1 MIARASWTVTWE
13 KVRGKVSKGRHHPFE
28 AQKVEIILSKL
39 KKSKSSFEDTPSPQY
54 KRNIAQVSQFYIT
67 LWPNENQSGSYH
79 ETHLWP
85 WQLSGISVY
94 HQLYELVGKR
104 RSISRKGIYSWWRS
118 LSIFFHL
125 SGHGC
130 LLLTLG
136 GLEVVFGVE
145 RLSWLS
151 IESSA
156 ESMYHVSLSN
166 TPPSTVNHRK
176 RVGLGWVTL

>member
-1 MIARASWTVTWE
+1 MRESQDKGLKRSTSSF
-13 KVRGKVSKGRHHPFE
+13 RSSKGRNHP
-28 AQKVEIILSKL
+28 
-39 KKSKSSFEDTPSPQY
+39 FEDTPSPQY
-54 KRNIAQVSQFYIT
+54 KRNIAQVSQFYIS

-79 ETHLWP
+79 ETLLWP

-136 GLEVVFGVE
+136 GLEVAFGVE
-145 RLSWLS
+145 RLGWLS

-156 ESMYHVSLSN
+156 ESMYHVSSSN
-166 TPPSTVNHRK
+166 TPPSTVNHGK
-176 RVGLGWVTL
+176 RIGLGWATL

>member
-1 MIARASWTVTWE
+1 MRESQ
-13 KVRGKVSKGRHHPFE
+13 GKGLNRSKSSFRS
-28 AQKVEIILSKL
+28 SKNSSSFRSS

-54 KRNIAQVSQFYIT
+54 KRNIAQVSQFYIS

-79 ETHLWP
+79 ETHPWP

-136 GLEVVFGVE
+136 GLDVAFGVE
-145 RLSWLS
+145 RLGWLS

-156 ESMYHVSLSN
+156 ESMYHVSSSN
-166 TPPSTVNHRK
+166 TPPSTVNHGK
-176 RVGLGWVTL
+176 RIGLGWANL